1 MRDPVPQ
8 PSVHTIPP
16 QRHRRGSPLV
26 GLALRSLLALL
37 QAARRCRCRD
47 GAFHAGY
54 ALRDRQT
61 TNRQRMACPACRPG
75 TAGRRWW

>member
-8 PSVHTIPP
+8 PSMHTIPP
-16 QRHRRGSPLV
+16 QRHQRVLGSV
-26 GLALRSLLALL
+26 VLARRSLLARLR
-37 QAARRCRCRD
+37 AARRCGRGE

-61 TNRQRMACPACRPG
+61 TNRQRLACPACRPG
-75 TAGRRWW
+75 TAGRRWR